1 MNTYVEKNL
10 SANEKIEFA
19 AEFNGLFLIWKWILG
34 ILFFWLLLIP
44 TIKAITATITFHNRT
59 LCVTDKRVIG
69 RTGVFETKSID
80 SPLNKIDSVVIH
92 QTLGGKI
99 FNYSTVVISS
109 ASNSIYF
116 EGVKSAEKFKKSLME
131 KIYIY
136 SNNL

>member
-44 TIKAITATITFHNRT
+44 TIKAITATINFHNRT

-92 QTLGGKI
+92 QTLG
-99 FNYSTVVISS
+99 
-109 ASNSIYF
+109 
-116 EGVKSAEKFKKSLME
+116 
-131 KIYIY
+131 
-136 SNNL
+136 